1 VETGRKL
8 GAAVKFAGSGGAVV
22 GSYDGDP
29 ARLQRLASAYKAS
42 GATLVV
48 PQIA

>member
-1 VETGRKL
+1 VN
-8 GAAVKFAGSGGAVV
+8 FAGSGGAVV

-29 ARLQRLASAYKAS
+29 ERLRRLSAAYTEL
-42 GATLVV
+42 GAKLIV

>member
-8 GAAVKFAGSGGAVV
+8 GAAVNFAGSGGAVA

-29 ARLQRLASAYKAS
+29 
-42 GATLVV
+42 
-48 PQIA
+48 